1 MPIHPAIAAKLHL
14 LQGVTSFEE
23 AMADPAQRALLDE
36 FMSITGAPEPPQ
48 VEVHDAETPGPHG
61 PVPVRVYSPDGDGTD
76 RPCLV
81 WVHGGAF
88 VGGDLEMPEA
98 DWTARQVCERAGA
111 VVVSVDYRLCTG
123 GVHYPVPHD
132 DVVAAVRWVRDH
144 ADELGVDRAR
154 ISLGG
159 ASAGGNLAIGAALEL
174 RDSDGEPPAALLPV
188 YPVAHAVVPTASAA
202 QAARMADVPAVLRF
216 FPAQMT
222 RLNEN
227 YLGGPL
233 SGADGYAFGA
243 NAVLEGLCPTLV
255 INAEYD
261 DLRPSGE
268 DFVARCAVAGV
279 DVRQVTA
286 LGMLHGFLNTRPD
299 LEPVDSALTLM
310 ADLVA
315 GARSP
320 QTLEVLA

>member
-1 MPIHPAIAAKLHL
+1 MPIHPAIATKLHL
-14 LQGVTSFEE
+14 LEGISSFET

-36 FMSITGAPEPPQ
+36 FMSITGAPPPPA
-48 VEVHDAETPGPHG
+48 VGTRDETAPGPHG
-61 PVPVRVYSPDGDGTD
+61 PVPVRVYLPDGSGTD

-111 VVVSVDYRLCTG
+111 VVVSVDYRLCHD

-132 DVVAAVRWVRDH
+132 DVVAAYRWVRDG
-144 ADELGVDRAR
+144 AAELGVDPTR

-159 ASAGGNLAIGAALEL
+159 ASAGGNLAIGAALKL
-174 RDSDGEPPAALLPV
+174 RDADGRPPAALLPI
-188 YPVAHAVVPTASAA
+188 YPVAHAVVPAPSATL
-202 QAARMADVPAVLRF
+202 AARMADVPAVLRF
-216 FPAQMT
+216 SPPQMT
-222 RLNEN
+222 WLNEN

-243 NAVLEGLCPTLV
+243 GAVLEGLCPTLV
-255 INAEYD
+255 VNAEYD
-261 DLRPSGE
+261 DLRSSGE
-268 DFVARCAVAGV
+268 DFVARCALAGV

-286 LGMLHGFLNTRPD
+286 VGMLHGFLNTRPD
-299 LEPVDSALTLM
+299 IDPVGRALDLM
-310 ADLVA
+310 AGVVRQASAD
-315 GARSP
+315 
-320 QTLEVLA
+320 